1 MKIVDA
7 TGRRVKIAGA
17 NWSGGHMKRHCVGG
31 LDRRPLNELC
41 KDIRT
46 KFGMNCVRLTFSLQL
61 LRDNNV
67 IDNSLI
73 SKNPNLFKKTAL

>member
-17 NWSGGHMKRHCVGG
+17 NWSGGHMKRHCVSG
-31 LDRRPLNELC
+31 LDRRPLRDLC

-46 KFGMNCVRLTFSLQL
+46 KFKLNCVRLTFSLQL
-61 LRDNNV
+61 LRDNNY
-67 IDNSLI
+67 IDKTLI
-73 SKNPNLFKKTAL
+73 SENPNMFGKTAL